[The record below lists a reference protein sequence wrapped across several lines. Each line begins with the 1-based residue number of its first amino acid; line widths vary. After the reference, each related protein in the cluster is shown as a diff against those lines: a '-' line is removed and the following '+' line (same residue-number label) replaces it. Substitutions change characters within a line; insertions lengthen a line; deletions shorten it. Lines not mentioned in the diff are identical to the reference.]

1 MFWIGRHC
9 PHGHVSA
16 ETEEVGE
23 LILETERQMERGE
36 GWPCE
41 SAIWLR
47 TNGIEACWVLGKGG
61 WWFVQKKKSGTHF
74 LISFYLIVKVYYLFL
89 YIMHDKQHIVIYF

>member
-1 MFWIGRHC
+1 MCSGLAGTAPR
-9 PHGHVSA
+9 GMSVQ
-16 ETEEVGE
+16 TEEVGE

-61 WWFVQKKKSGTHF
+61 GGLCKKKKNLGRTS
-74 LISFYLIVKVYYLFL
+74 
-89 YIMHDKQHIVIYF
+89 

>member
-61 WWFVQKKKSGTHF
+61 WWFVQKKKKSGTHF

-89 YIMHDKQHIVIYF
+89 YMYA